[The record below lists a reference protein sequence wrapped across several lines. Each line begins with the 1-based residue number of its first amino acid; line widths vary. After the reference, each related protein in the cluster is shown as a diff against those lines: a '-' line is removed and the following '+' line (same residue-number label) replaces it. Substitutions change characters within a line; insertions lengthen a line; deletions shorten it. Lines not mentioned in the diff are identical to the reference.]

1 MGSHVELHELKSAY
15 LPEAV
20 PYAVIT
26 PPGYEQSA
34 PLPLCLVLMG
44 GGGSRQSLADTRPRF
59 DSWWSDGSLPR
70 MVLATPSAGMSY
82 YVELPEGPLRWDSF
96 LAEDFLPH
104 LRATCNVVPE
114 PSSTAITG
122 ISM

>member
-1 MGSHVELHELKSAY
+1 MNVELRELKSAS

-26 PPGYEQSA
+26 PPDYEQSA

-44 GGGSRQSLADTRPRF
+44 GGGSRQSLVDSRPLF
-59 DSWWSDGSLPR
+59 DAWWADGSLPP

-82 YVELPEGPLRWDSF
+82 YVDWDSF
-96 LAEDFLPH
+96 LVAEFIPH

-114 PSSTAITG
+114 ASFTAIAG
-122 ISM
+122 ISMGGYGA